1 MKKKEQE
8 NLTLGV
14 LMNAEKIIREMILDK
29 TKDGIITKHK
39 IAVLSGIHPG
49 QINAFMNG
57 TRGLNSLTIQ
67 KIAEGLTKLD

>member
-8 NLTLGV
+8 NLTLAI
-14 LMNAEKIIREMILDK
+14 LMNAEKILHKMITEK
-29 TKDGIITKHK
+29 TKDGIITRHK

-49 QINAFMNG
+49 QINAFMLG
-57 TRGLNSLTIQ
+57 EKGLTSSTIQ